1 MTSAFMLWQNV
12 FFYKNVKEYTKET
25 KMKAESAKSVEMNWK
40 REDVLYFVLFSWT
53 ILVEE
58 KM

>member
-12 FFYKNVKEYTKET
+12 LDKNVKEYTKET
-25 KMKAESAKSVEMNWK
+25 KKKAESAKSVEMNWK
-40 REDVLYFVLFSWT
+40 REDVLYFVLSSWT

-58 KM
+58 KT